1 MNNKNPLRGF
11 LLLYKENHSFM
22 IGTQKSLLEVHIF
35 MKKSLWKNKIY
46 GAEFKISVI
55 TERKEKCV

>member
-1 MNNKNPLRGF
+1 
-11 LLLYKENHSFM
+11 M